1 MLNTKLSQAS
11 ETQLWKIKP
20 VVLLLCGLWHICL
33 WDVSSFM
40 LVCHVRLLLSGL
52 PCIHRGGGFTVTIW
66 RSISC
71 VYGRRRI
78 LSEQRKNLQGLNRK
92 GLRCYLPSDL
102 GFFEWKSCLVSPS
115 CSCLALRKERRVAW
129 PPGREPSQTQEV
141 SMGRGGFRECRQI
154 PPPLPLHSAPHLKA
168 LVMHSSSP
176 ATSRG
181 NSISS
186 TVRPCEI

>member
-1 MLNTKLSQAS
+1 MTNTY
-11 ETQLWKIKP
+11 LWCF
-20 VVLLLCGLWHICL
+20 LCL

-52 PCIHRGGGFTVTIW
+52 PCIHRGGGFTVTIYAMTQHFL
-66 RSISC
+66 C
-71 VYGRRRI
+71 VWKKKNFI
-78 LSEQRKNLQGLNRK
+78 WAKRKNLQGLNRK

-102 GFFEWKSCLVSPS
+102 GFFKWKSCLVSPS
-115 CSCLALRKERRVAW
+115 CSCLALRKERPVAW

-154 PPPLPLHSAPHLKA
+154 PPPLPLHSALHLKA